1 MATQVKKVV
10 AGPLTGL
17 AEAMPGVAFVGP
29 EGVVL
34 GSLTLD
40 ALGMTEAAIRALP
53 GIVQRLIVHA
63 ISQKVGDSYAGA
75 GDAES
80 PLAFAKQAIAETIKQ
95 LIDGDWR
102 VTQPGG
108 IRVSLLA
115 RALARATGQT
125 VEAAQGAIDVH
136 SQLDDEGKPSEAGKA
151 FLKNLRAQPAI
162 KAATAAIK
170 LEDAAA
176 AEAKLKAQA
185 AAGGDSS
192 GLAGL
197 FTA

>member
-10 AGPLTGL
+10 AGPLTANGD
-17 AEAMPGVAFVGP
+17 AMPGVAFVGP

-34 GSLTLD
+34 GSLTLEQ
-40 ALGMTEAAIRALP
+40 LGLSEAIIRELP
-53 GIVQRLIVHA
+53 PVVSRLLVHA

-75 GDAES
+75 GEAES
-80 PLAFAKQAIAETIKQ
+80 PLAYAKDAIAETIKQ
-95 LIDGDWR
+95 LIAGDWR

-115 RALARATGQT
+115 RALARATGRT
-125 VEAAQGAIDVH
+125 VEECQGVLDVK
-136 SQLDDEGKPSEAGKA
+136 SELDDDGKASEAGKA
-151 FLKNLRAQPAI
+151 FLKTLRATEAI

-170 LEDAAA
+170 LEDAAK
-176 AEAKLKAQA
+176 AEAKLKEQA
-185 AAGGDSS
+185 AKGGDVG

-197 FTA
+197 FA